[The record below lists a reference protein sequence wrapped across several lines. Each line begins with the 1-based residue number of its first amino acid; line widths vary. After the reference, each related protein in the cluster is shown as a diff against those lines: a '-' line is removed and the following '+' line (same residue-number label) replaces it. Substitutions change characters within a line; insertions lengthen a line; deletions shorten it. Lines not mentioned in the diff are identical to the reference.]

1 MQIDGEKWKQW
12 QILFSWTPKSLQT
25 VTAAMKRCLLLGRK
39 GMTNLN
45 STLKS
50 RDITLPTKVCIVISM
65 AFPVVMYRWEPDH
78 KEGWAPKNWYFWTVV
93 LEKTLESPLDSKEIK
108 PVNPKGNQSW
118 MFIDW
123 KDWCWS
129 WSSNTL
135 ATWCEEVTHWKRSW
149 FWERLR
155 AEGEGGDQG
164 WDGDSMDMSWSKPQ
178 DIVKYRKVW
187 RAAVHGIAK
196 SRTWLSHLTTTTTTK
211 VESWRN

>member
-1 MQIDGEKWKQW
+1 
-12 QILFSWTPKSLQT
+12 
-25 VTAAMKRCLLLGRK
+25 
-39 GMTNLN
+39 MTNLN

-108 PVNPKGNQSW
+108 PVNPNGNQSW

-123 KDWCWS
+123 KDWCWR

-135 ATWCEEVTHWKRSW
+135 ATWCEEVTHWKRPW

-155 AEGEGGDQG
+155 ARGEGGDRG
-164 WDGDSMDMSWSKPQ
+164 WDGWMASLTQWPWVGANPNT
-178 DIVKYRKVW
+178 VKYRKVW
-187 RAAVHGIAK
+187 RAAVHGVAK
-196 SRTWLSHLTTTTTTK
+196 SRTRLSHLTTTTTTK
-211 VESWRN
+211 GESWRN